1 MKRIAL
7 VSVLGLSLAACGAD
21 DAHQSNKQEQLG
33 VDFGEDGKDDSATA
47 PASIEDVAFG
57 DVKTTDFS
65 RTAKYRGFRFTG
77 GAGQKVDMYVDGLRG
92 LDTVLYLY
100 KASATTGKPTGRPIA
115 SNDDTRSAGWTL
127 RTNTTPNPYSSSV
140 NDFALPAAGRYVM
153 LATTYNQA
161 YSGRAEVTVKSA
173 PANQCSVDSDCDGM
187 SPTYRCIG
195 YFSCE
200 SAQCVYHCGT
210 RPGGEGA
217 TCGGLRGAQCATGF
231 YCDFAIDASCGFA
244 DQTGTCHAI
253 PQVCTR
259 DYRPVCGCNG
269 QTYGNACSA
278 HAAGISVASNGAC
291 APAAGGEGATCGG
304 LRGLQCNDGLF
315 CNFGAHCGAGDQ
327 TGTCGRRPE
336 VCTQQYQPVCGCDG
350 RTYGNACS
358 AASHGISVV
367 STGECA
373 PVGGQQGAT
382 CGTRGAGP
390 CAAGLFCQFPAT
402 ANCGRADA
410 PGTCQPQPQVCTQIY
425 QPVCGCDGSTYGNS
439 CVAASHGVSVD
450 HTGTCP

>member
-21 DAHQSNKQEQLG
+21 DSHTSDKQEQIG
-33 VDFGEDGKDDSATA
+33 VDFGDEGKDDSAA
-47 PASIEDVAFG
+47 SPASIEDVSFG
-57 DVKTTDFS
+57 DVKTADLS

-100 KASATTGKPTGRPIA
+100 KASARTGKPTGRPIA
-115 SNDDTRSAGWTL
+115 MNDDTRSAGWTL

-161 YSGRAEVTVKSA
+161 YTGRAEVTVKSPG
-173 PANQCSVDSDCDGM
+173 PA
-187 SPTYRCIG
+187 
-195 YFSCE
+195 
-200 SAQCVYHCGT
+200 A
-210 RPGGEGA
+210 GGEGA

-231 YCDFAIDASCGFA
+231 YCDFAQDASCGFA
-244 DQTGTCHAI
+244 DQTGTCHAT
-253 PQVCTR
+253 PQTR
-259 DYRPVCGCNG
+259 PREYRPVCGCNG
-269 QTYGNACSA
+269 QTYGNPCSA
-278 HAAGISVASNGAC
+278 HAAGTSVAKDGAC
-291 APAAGGEGATCGG
+291 AGGEGATCGG
-304 LRGLQCNDGLF
+304 LRGLQCQADLY

-390 CAAGLFCQFPAT
+390 CASGLFCSFPVT

-410 PGTCQPQPQVCTQIY
+410 PGTCQPQPQVCIQLY

-450 HTGTCP
+450 HTGVCP